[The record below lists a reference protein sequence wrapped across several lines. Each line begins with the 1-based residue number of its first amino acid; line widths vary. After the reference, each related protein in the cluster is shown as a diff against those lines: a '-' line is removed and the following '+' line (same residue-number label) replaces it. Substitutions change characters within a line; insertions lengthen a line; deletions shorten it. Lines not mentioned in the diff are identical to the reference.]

1 MIEILLVDGC
11 GVTRAIELPDDELP
25 TVFHH
30 AHENKNEHR
39 HTPRFAAIPYQV
51 DFAASGEVDPCGRPV
66 YRQVGM
72 GTPPMRFHLVPKK
85 PTLRIEGSPGE

>member
-1 MIEILLVDGC
+1 VTDILLVDGC
-11 GVTRAIELPDDELP
+11 GVTRVIELPDDELP

-30 AHENKNEHR
+30 VHENREHR
-39 HTPRFAAIPYQV
+39 QHKGDIPHQV
-51 DFAASGEVDPCGRPV
+51 DFTASGEIDPCGRPV

-72 GTPPMRFHLVPKK
+72 GTPPMRFHLLPKK